1 MSLFER
7 VAHGFYVHRHDTA
20 APIGHDPRRAA
31 VHAPS
36 NSYLASLTDQQLRH
50 RVSETKTRLATET
63 AHHKHLQQHLHDQ
76 LRRAQRTRDAL
87 RAQEKVVERAKGIK
101 DAYMVEKAS
110 RDDENARRRNE
121 RAGARM
127 GGERRGMRW

>member
-7 VAHGFYVHRHDTA
+7 VAHGFYVRCHDA
-20 APIGHDPRRAA
+20 EAPLGPNPRRAA
-31 VHAPS
+31 AHLPS

-50 RVSETKTRLATET
+50 RVSETKTRLATENARYT
-63 AHHKHLQQHLHDQ
+63 LLEQHLNDQ

-87 RAQEKVVERAKGIK
+87 IAQDKVVERAKGIK
-101 DAYMVEKAS
+101 DAYVVEKAS
-110 RDDENARRRNE
+110 RDEENARRRNR